1 MLGLKFLIVYFLLI
15 VIFKHILTFNVSV
28 LVWIILEHILLLT
41 DHYNKG
47 HWALVVWTAH
57 AAHYNVFKERKSSN
71 LRIILYNDLYLKQAP
86 PQVTDTILLSE
97 MLWIKGSGVRVHRD
111 ISKLSFHFALILI
124 QLNNIYIYIYRFFFS
139 CLHTF
144 SKLCLFFLNFT
155 HKSKNYTHKMQN
167 ASHLLQNEAL
177 HSKYHKHISKANICK
192 HLCHN
197 INSC

>member
-1 MLGLKFLIVYFLLI
+1 MTY
-15 VIFKHILTFNVSV
+15 SV

-47 HWALVVWTAH
+47 RWALVVWTAH

-144 SKLCLFFLNFT
+144 SKLCLFFQNLT
-155 HKSKNYTHKMQN
+155 HKSKNCTQN
-167 ASHLLQNEAL
+167 AKCLTSLAKWSTAFKISQTHLK
-177 HSKYHKHISKANICK
+177 SK